1 MAKIDTWEGF
11 SLDKESQ
18 FILMKAKF
26 TVNMLVFA
34 MQPAMHNLVA

>member
-1 MAKIDTWEGF
+1 MVKIDTWEDF
-11 SLDKESQ
+11 SQDKENQ

-34 MQPAMHNLVA
+34 M